1 MYNDYYRPFMMG
13 GPVGITFFSIIGIV
27 AYVLSALG
35 LMKLAQNKGIENAW
49 LAWIPIA
56 NFYLLGRIVETVNIG
71 TWEIPRLE
79 IVLPVSFAVVMVLG
93 RIPVLGFLLFIAF
106 AVLMGFVLYRL
117 FSKYRPDQAV
127 LYTVLSI
134 VLGLFW
140 IFVFIIRNDKEVA

>member
-1 MYNDYYRPFMMG
+1 MYRSFY
-13 GPVGITFFSIIGIV
+13 GPYIMAGAVGTTFAVIIGIV
-27 AYVLSALG
+27 AYVLFALG

-79 IVLPVSFAVVMVLG
+79 IVLPISVAAVMLLG
-93 RIPVLGFLLFIAF
+93 GVRVLGFLLLIAF
-106 AVLMGFVLYRL
+106 AVLMGFVLHRL

-134 VLGLFW
+134 VLGLVWVF
-140 IFVFIIRNDKEVA
+140 IFIIRNDKEIA